1 MPTRDDIEEMDNL
14 AGTVDF
20 EMGGPDTMDGKDD
33 DEKISAPF
41 STNDYYAD
49 YITQVYRSFQTD
61 SMFVVKVAMAAAGP
75 AAILLFA
82 MFISSAASTLIAFV
96 TLVVSLMFVALALNM
111 LGWILDKD
119 IGPRSM

>member
-49 YITQVYRSFQTD
+49 YITQVYR
-61 SMFVVKVAMAAAGP
+61 
-75 AAILLFA
+75 LF
-82 MFISSAASTLIAFV
+82 
-96 TLVVSLMFVALALNM
+96 
-111 LGWILDKD
+111 
-119 IGPRSM
+119 

>member
-1 MPTRDDIEEMDNL
+1 LPTRDDIEEMDNL

-20 EMGGPDTMDGKDD
+20 EMGGPDSMDGKDD
-33 DEKISAPF
+33 DEKNSAPF
-41 STNDYYAD
+41 CTNDPYAD
-49 YITQVYRSFQTD
+49 YIMKVYRSFQTD
-61 SMFVVKVAMAAAGP
+61 SMFVVKAVMVAAGP

-96 TLVVSLMFVALALNM
+96 TLVVSLMFVALSLNM